1 MQKTNFVASTQSCNT
16 FFCIFPSLNI
26 QRSFLCFYFIEIFL
40 MHYPPYH
47 VCKNYSTNC
56 TGKKMFKRCQSSDS
70 YIVAVL
76 SMILKVVLCVFL
88 LTYLDFFLD
97 VTSIFPFLIIVG
109 FNWLQWLLWCQ
120 FNQNGRC
127 SIII

>member
-1 MQKTNFVASTQSCNT
+1 MVPDRPSTILIMKCDLKHDQHHGNLHLNTVCSSSLISKFACTLYASYQSILNKIAVHKHMQKTNFVASTQSCNT

-56 TGKKMFKRCQSSDS
+56 TGKKMFKRCQSSD
-70 YIVAVL
+70 
-76 SMILKVVLCVFL
+76 
-88 LTYLDFFLD
+88 
-97 VTSIFPFLIIVG
+97 
-109 FNWLQWLLWCQ
+109 
-120 FNQNGRC
+120 
-127 SIII
+127 